1 MAKISVRL
9 VDRGT
14 IYQDTMEGVSI
25 VGDKVVEVNLN
36 QRITS
41 AIRGGLLEK
50 VETSKTPTK
59 AELAAAKKAEEEAA
73 KKAQDDDA
81 AALAELEKVEK
92 ELADKAAALK
102 ADEDEAAAK
111 QAEADALAAAEAE
124 AKK

>member
-36 QRITS
+36 ARITA

-50 VETSKTPTK
+50 VEASKTPTK

-73 KKAQDDDA
+73 KQAEADDA

-92 ELADKAAALK
+92 ELADEAAAK
-102 ADEDEAAAK
+102 QADEDEAAAK
-111 QAEADALAAAEAE
+111 QAEADALAAAE
-124 AKK
+124 K